1 MNLFTAAGAFGRVMG
16 WITGLALLAGCLSF
30 LPSPFGLAG
39 ALSPPPAPVV
49 RDVGPVKLVPMPGL
63 DTYAPLLVR
72 PLFNPART
80 PDPVSSPV
88 AGPAGT
94 PVAQALGE
102 IAQYRVVGIAG
113 DSQTRIALVRKGEG
127 SVLTL
132 RPGDSLDGWTVK
144 AIDGRG
150 VSISG
155 GGRTEIL
162 AIPRAT
168 NAAPTP

>member
-1 MNLFTAAGAFGRVMG
+1 MRLFTAEGAFGRVMG
-16 WITGLALLAGCLSF
+16 WVTGLAVLAGCLSV

-39 ALSPPPAPVV
+39 ALSRPPAPVV
-49 RDVGPVKLVPMPGL
+49 RDVGPVTLAPMPTL
-63 DTYAPLLVR
+63 ESYAPLLVR

-80 PDPVSSPV
+80 PDPVSAPV

-94 PVAQALGE
+94 PQGQALGE
-102 IAQYRVVGIAG
+102 ISQYRVVGIAG
-113 DSQTRIALVRKGEG
+113 DNQTRIALVRKGEG

-162 AIPRAT
+162 AIPWAT